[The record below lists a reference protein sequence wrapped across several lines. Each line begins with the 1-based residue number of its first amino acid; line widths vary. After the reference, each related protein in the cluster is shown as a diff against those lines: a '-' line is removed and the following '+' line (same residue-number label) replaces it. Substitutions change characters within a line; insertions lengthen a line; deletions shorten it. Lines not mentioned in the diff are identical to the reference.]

1 MASPVPDQIRVE
13 GVAPARFTER
23 LDVLGRG
30 LHGGVVHQHAE
41 AAELVEHTLHG
52 GTAERAVAHVARQ
65 QQAAPALGLHR
76 GR

>member
-30 LHGGVVHQHAE
+30 LHGG
-41 AAELVEHTLHG
+41 
-52 GTAERAVAHVARQ
+52 TAERAVAHVARQ
-65 QQAAPALGLHR
+65 QQAALALGLHR